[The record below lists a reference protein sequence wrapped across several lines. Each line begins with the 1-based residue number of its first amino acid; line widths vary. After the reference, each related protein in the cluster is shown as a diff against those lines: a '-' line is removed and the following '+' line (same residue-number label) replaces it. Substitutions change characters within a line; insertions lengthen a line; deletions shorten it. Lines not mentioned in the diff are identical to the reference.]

1 MRRLVP
7 AHRPVLTQELG
18 PAHHVLRLPPHIRK
32 VAYTTHAIDMSQ
44 SKRYKLFYQALHNIS
59 PNCLYKNSETAGA
72 NFVVCYRSFM
82 VGRLLESSTLLWTT
96 EIPYDESKL
105 QDLPDGLETMTRPQ
119 ATAEQE
125 AQ

>member
-1 MRRLVP
+1 MRRAVP

-32 VAYTTHAIDMSQ
+32 VTYTTNAIDMSL
-44 SKRYKLFYQALHNIS
+44 SKRPKLFYQALRNIS
-59 PNCLYKNSETAGA
+59 PNCLYKNSETADA
-72 NFVVCYRSFM
+72 DFVVCYRSFM

-96 EIPYDESKL
+96 DVPYDESKR
-105 QDLPDGLETMTRPQ
+105 QDLPDGPETMTRPR
-119 ATAEQE
+119 ATTEQE